1 MSKQY
6 DKEFKEN
13 AVRYY
18 HEHKDL
24 NMKRCATNLGI
35 AASTLGDW
43 VTCRR
48 R

>member
-13 AVRYY
+13 VVRYY

-24 NMKRCATNLGI
+24 KKSI
-35 AASTLGDW
+35 
-43 VTCRR
+43 CRNDMLPP
-48 R
+48 